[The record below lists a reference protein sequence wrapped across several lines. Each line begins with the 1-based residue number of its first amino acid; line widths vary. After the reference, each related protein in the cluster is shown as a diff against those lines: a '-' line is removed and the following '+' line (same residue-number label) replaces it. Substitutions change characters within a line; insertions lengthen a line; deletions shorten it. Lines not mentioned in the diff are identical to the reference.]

1 MKVRNEICEQC
12 ISLLHNILM
21 KQRGVILLPKIS
33 ESSRLKEDLQM
44 DSLLLIMLQVEL
56 EDTFQFRFDYYE
68 DDFEEIF
75 QSVRTICDYIE
86 RHLKGE
92 LTP

>member
-33 ESSRLKEDLQM
+33 ESSRLKEDQN
-44 DSLLLIMLQVEL
+44 Q
-56 EDTFQFRFDYYE
+56 
-68 DDFEEIF
+68 
-75 QSVRTICDYIE
+75 
-86 RHLKGE
+86 
-92 LTP
+92 